1 MPERILFISDL
12 HLEESRPDI
21 TATLLQFL
29 DSNRGRCSALYIL
42 GDLFDVW
49 IGDDERSELIT
60 EISAALRAFAETGP
74 SIYILHG
81 NRDFL
86 IGEAFASSCGAQ
98 LIFEPFLLD
107 TEAGTVVLLHGDSLC
122 TDDVDYMQFR
132 ETVRQGSWQQ
142 EFLAKPLK
150 ERRAFAEQAR
160 QQSQQATAQKDTAIM
175 DVNAEAVL
183 QLCRESRQFIL
194 IHGHT
199 HRPALHNLQFDD
211 PVNGSD
217 GGTRMVLGDWDTQGW
232 YGEIGGTQI
241 QLHRLAFSK

>member
-1 MPERILFISDL
+1 MPGRILFISDL

-21 TATLLQFL
+21 SAALLQFL
-29 DSNRGRCSALYIL
+29 DSNQGDCSALYIL

-49 IGDDERSELIT
+49 IGDDEQSQLIT
-60 EISAALRAFAETGP
+60 EISAGLRAFTDTGP
-74 SIYILHG
+74 LIHILHG

-86 IGEAFASSCGAQ
+86 IGEAFASTCGAQ

-107 TEAGTVVLLHGDSLC
+107 TDAGTVVLLHGDSLC
-122 TDDVDYMQFR
+122 IDDVDYMQFR
-132 ETVRQGSWQQ
+132 ETVRQSSWQQ

-175 DVNAEAVL
+175 DVNSEAVL
-183 QLCRESRQFIL
+183 QLCRETRQSIL

-199 HRPALHNLQFDD
+199 HRPAVHKLHFDD

-217 GGTRMVLGDWDTQGW
+217 RGTRVVLGDWDTQGW
-232 YGEIGGTQI
+232 YGEISGTRI
-241 QLHRLAFSK
+241 QLHTLAF